1 MQLLQKQLKCL
12 VEQQRGCN
20 VEKDFNIFL
29 EKAETEVEEM
39 PTFKEYAIDFKTGEY
54 IKDENNDIKVLEK
67 NEALKVWIFK
77 ALKTE
82 RFRYADVHSDNYGS
96 ELETNIGTI
105 YQKSV
110 KDALMINQIRDTLLV
125 NPYIL
130 ECYNFDISNENEYV
144 PQITF
149 NVKTVYEE
157 LEMEV

>member
-1 MQLLQKQLKCL
+1 M
-12 VEQQRGCN
+12 EN
-20 VEKDFNIFL
+20 DFNIFL
-29 EKAETEVEEM
+29 KKAETEVEEM
-39 PTFKEYAIDFKTGEY
+39 PVFKEYAIDFKTGEY
-54 IKDENNDIKVLEK
+54 IKDENNDVKVLEK

-77 ALKTE
+77 ALRTE
-82 RFRYADVHSDNYGS
+82 RFRYTDVHSDNYGS

-130 ECYNFDISNENEYV
+130 ECYNFEISNEEYV

-149 NVKTVYEE
+149 NVKTIYGE

>member
-1 MQLLQKQLKCL
+1 M
-12 VEQQRGCN
+12 
-20 VEKDFNIFL
+20 EKDFNIFL
-29 EKAETEVEEM
+29 EKMDAEVEEM
-39 PTFKEYAIDFKTGEY
+39 PIFKEYAIDFKTREY
-54 IKDENNDIKVLEK
+54 IKDENGIKVLEK

-82 RFRYADVHSDNYGS
+82 RFRYTDVHSDNYGS
-96 ELETNIGTI
+96 ELETNIGTV

-125 NPYIL
+125 NPYIT
-130 ECYNFDISNENEYV
+130 ECYNFEISNEDEYV

-149 NVKTVYEE
+149 NVRTIYGE

>member
-1 MQLLQKQLKCL
+1 M
-12 VEQQRGCN
+12 
-20 VEKDFNIFL
+20 EKDFNIFL
-29 EKAETEVEEM
+29 KKAETKVEEM
-39 PTFKEYAIDFKTGEY
+39 PIFKEYAIDFKTGEY

-82 RFRYADVHSDNYGS
+82 RFRYTDVHSDNYGS

-130 ECYNFDISNENEYV
+130 ECYNFDISNENEHV

-149 NVKTVYEE
+149 NVKTVYGE

>member
-1 MQLLQKQLKCL
+1 M
-12 VEQQRGCN
+12 
-20 VEKDFNIFL
+20 EKDFNIFL
-29 EKAETEVEEM
+29 ENTETEVEELSI
-39 PTFKEYAIDFKTGEY
+39 FKEYAIDFKTGEY
-54 IKDENNDIKVLEK
+54 IKDENNDVKVLEK

-82 RFRYADVHSDNYGS
+82 RFRYNEVHSNEYGS
-96 ELETNIGTI
+96 ELKTNIGTI

-125 NPYIL
+125 NPYIS
-130 ECYNFDISNENEYV
+130 ECYNFEISNEDEYI

-149 NVKTVYEE
+149 SVKTIYGE

>member
-1 MQLLQKQLKCL
+1 M
-12 VEQQRGCN
+12 
-20 VEKDFNIFL
+20 EKDFNIFL

-39 PTFKEYAIDFKTGEY
+39 PIFKEYAIDFKTGEY
-54 IKDENNDIKVLEK
+54 IKDENNDIKVFEK
-67 NEALKVWIFK
+67 NEALTVWIFK

-82 RFRYADVHSDNYGS
+82 RFRYSDVHSDEYGS

-130 ECYNFDISNENEYV
+130 ECYNFDISNEDEYV
-144 PQITF
+144 PRITF
-149 NVKTVYEE
+149 NVRTIYGET
-157 LEMEV
+157 EMEV

>member
-1 MQLLQKQLKCL
+1 M
-12 VEQQRGCN
+12 EN
-20 VEKDFNIFL
+20 NFDIFL
-29 EKAETEVEEM
+29 KKTKTEVEEI
-39 PTFKEYAIDFKTGEY
+39 PIFKEYAIDFKTGEY
-54 IKDENNDIKVLEK
+54 LKDENNDIKVLEK

-96 ELETNIGTI
+96 ELETNIGSI

-130 ECYNFDISNENEYV
+130 ECYNFDISNEDEYV

-149 NVKTVYEE
+149 NVKTVYGE

>member
-1 MQLLQKQLKCL
+1 M
-12 VEQQRGCN
+12 
-20 VEKDFNIFL
+20 EKDFNIFL
-29 EKAETEVEEM
+29 KKTKKEIEEM
-39 PTFKEYAIDFKTGEY
+39 PVFKEYAIDFKTGEY
-54 IKDENNDIKVLEK
+54 IKDENGIKILEK

-82 RFRYADVHSDNYGS
+82 RFRYTDVHSDNYGS
-96 ELETNIGTI
+96 ELENNIGTI

-130 ECYNFDISNENEYV
+130 ECYNFEISNEEEYV

-149 NVKTVYEE
+149 NVRTIYGE

>member
-1 MQLLQKQLKCL
+1 M
-12 VEQQRGCN
+12 
-20 VEKDFNIFL
+20 EKDFNIFL
-29 EKAETEVEEM
+29 EKAETEVEEI

-67 NEALKVWIFK
+67 NKALKVWIFK

-149 NVKTVYEE
+149 NVKTVYGE

>member
-1 MQLLQKQLKCL
+1 M
-12 VEQQRGCN
+12 
-20 VEKDFNIFL
+20 EKDFNIFL
-29 EKAETEVEEM
+29 EKMDTEVEEM
-39 PTFKEYAIDFKTGEY
+39 PIFKEYAIDFKTREY
-54 IKDENNDIKVLEK
+54 IKDENGIKVLEK

-82 RFRYADVHSDNYGS
+82 RFRYTDVHSDNYGS
-96 ELETNIGTI
+96 ELETHIGTV

-125 NPYIL
+125 NPYIT
-130 ECYNFDISNENEYV
+130 ECYNFEISNEDEYI

-149 NVKTVYEE
+149 NVKTVYGE

>member
-1 MQLLQKQLKCL
+1 M
-12 VEQQRGCN
+12 
-20 VEKDFNIFL
+20 EKDFNIFL
-29 EKAETEVEEM
+29 EKAEVEVKEM

-82 RFRYADVHSDNYGS
+82 RFRYTDVHSDNYGS

-149 NVKTVYEE
+149 NVKTVYGE

>member
-1 MQLLQKQLKCL
+1 M
-12 VEQQRGCN
+12 
-20 VEKDFNIFL
+20 EKDFNIFL
-29 EKAETEVEEM
+29 NKAEAEVKEM

-54 IKDENNDIKVLEK
+54 IKDENGIKILEK

-82 RFRYADVHSDNYGS
+82 RFRYTDVHSDNYGS
-96 ELETNIGTI
+96 ELENNIGTI

-130 ECYNFDISNENEYV
+130 ECYNFEISNEDEYV

-149 NVKTVYEE
+149 NVKTVYGE

>member
-1 MQLLQKQLKCL
+1 M
-12 VEQQRGCN
+12 
-20 VEKDFNIFL
+20 EKDFNIFL
-29 EKAETEVEEM
+29 EKLETEVEKM
-39 PTFKEYAIDFKTGEY
+39 PIFKEYAIDFKTGEY

-82 RFRYADVHSDNYGS
+82 RFRYIDVHSDNYGS

-130 ECYNFDISNENEYV
+130 ECYNFEISNEEEYV

-149 NVKTVYEE
+149 NVKTVYGE

>member
-1 MQLLQKQLKCL
+1 M
-12 VEQQRGCN
+12 
-20 VEKDFNIFL
+20 EKDFNIFL

-39 PTFKEYAIDFKTGEY
+39 LTFKEYAIDFKTGEY

-82 RFRYADVHSDNYGS
+82 RFRYTDVHSDNYGS

-105 YQKSV
+105 YQKLV
-110 KDALMINQIRDTLLV
+110 KDALIINQIRDTLLV

-130 ECYNFDISNENEYV
+130 ECYNFDISNEDEYV

-149 NVKTVYEE
+149 NVKTVYGK

>member
-1 MQLLQKQLKCL
+1 M
-12 VEQQRGCN
+12 
-20 VEKDFNIFL
+20 EKDFNIFL
-29 EKAETEVEEM
+29 KKIETEAEEI
-39 PTFKEYAIDFKTGEY
+39 PIFKEYAIDFKTEEY
-54 IKDENNDIKVLEK
+54 IKDGTDIKVLEK

-82 RFRYADVHSDNYGS
+82 RFRYTDVHSDNYGS
-96 ELETNIGTI
+96 ELETNIGTV

-130 ECYNFDISNENEYV
+130 ECYNFDISNEDEYI

-149 NVKTVYEE
+149 NVKTVYGE

>member
-1 MQLLQKQLKCL
+1 M
-12 VEQQRGCN
+12 
-20 VEKDFNIFL
+20 EKDFKIFL
-29 EKAETEVEEM
+29 EKTESEAEEM
-39 PTFKEYAIDFKTGEY
+39 STFKEYAIDFKTGEY
-54 IKDENNDIKVLEK
+54 IKEGNDIKLLEK

-82 RFRYADVHSDNYGS
+82 RFRYTDVHSDDYGS

-130 ECYNFDISNENEYV
+130 ECYNFEISNEEEYV

-149 NVKTVYEE
+149 NVKTVYGE

>member
-1 MQLLQKQLKCL
+1 
-12 VEQQRGCN
+12 

-29 EKAETEVEEM
+29 KKAETEVEEM

-82 RFRYADVHSDNYGS
+82 RFRYTDVHSDNYGS
-96 ELETNIGTI
+96 ELETHIGTV

-125 NPYIL
+125 NPYIT
-130 ECYNFDISNENEYV
+130 ECYNFEISNEDEYI

-149 NVKTVYEE
+149 NVKTVYGE

>member
-1 MQLLQKQLKCL
+1 M
-12 VEQQRGCN
+12 
-20 VEKDFNIFL
+20 EKDFNIFL

-39 PTFKEYAIDFKTGEY
+39 LTFKEYAIDFKTGEY

-82 RFRYADVHSDNYGS
+82 RFRYTDVHSDEYGS

-110 KDALMINQIRDTLLV
+110 KDALMINQIRDILLV
-125 NPYIL
+125 NPYIT
-130 ECYNFDISNENEYV
+130 ECYNFEISNEDEYA
-144 PQITF
+144 PHITF
-149 NVKTVYEE
+149 NVKTIYGE

>member
-1 MQLLQKQLKCL
+1 M
-12 VEQQRGCN
+12 
-20 VEKDFNIFL
+20 EKDFNIFL
-29 EKAETEVEEM
+29 EKTETEAEEI
-39 PTFKEYAIDFKTGEY
+39 PIFKEYAIDFKTGEY
-54 IKDENNDIKVLEK
+54 IKERNDIKLLEK

-82 RFRYADVHSDNYGS
+82 RFRYTDVHSDNYGS

-110 KDALMINQIRDTLLV
+110 KDALMINQIRDALLV

-130 ECYNFDISNENEYV
+130 ECYNFEISNEEEYV

-149 NVKTVYEE
+149 NVKTIYGE

>member
-1 MQLLQKQLKCL
+1 M
-12 VEQQRGCN
+12 EN
-20 VEKDFNIFL
+20 NFDIFL
-29 EKAETEVEEM
+29 KKTKTEVEEM
-39 PTFKEYAIDFKTGEY
+39 PVFKEYAIDFKTGEY
-54 IKDENNDIKVLEK
+54 IKDDNDIKLLEK

-82 RFRYADVHSDNYGS
+82 RFRYTDVHSDNYGS

-149 NVKTVYEE
+149 NVKTIYGD
-157 LEMEV
+157 LDMEV

>member
-1 MQLLQKQLKCL
+1 M
-12 VEQQRGCN
+12 
-20 VEKDFNIFL
+20 EKNFNIFL
-29 EKAETEVEEM
+29 EKTEIEAEEM
-39 PTFKEYAIDFKTGEY
+39 PIFKEYAIDFKTGEY
-54 IKDENNDIKVLEK
+54 IKDENDIKVLEK

-82 RFRYADVHSDNYGS
+82 RFRYTDVHSDNYGS

-110 KDALMINQIRDTLLV
+110 KDVLMINQIRDTLLV

-130 ECYNFDISNENEYV
+130 ECYNFEVSNEDQYV

-149 NVKTVYEE
+149 NVKTMYGE

>member
-1 MQLLQKQLKCL
+1 M
-12 VEQQRGCN
+12 
-20 VEKDFNIFL
+20 EKDFNIFL
-29 EKAETEVEEM
+29 EKTEIEAEEM
-39 PTFKEYAIDFKTGEY
+39 PIFKEYAIDFKTGEY
-54 IKDENNDIKVLEK
+54 IKDENDIKVLEK

-82 RFRYADVHSDNYGS
+82 RFRYTDVHSDDYGS

-110 KDALMINQIRDTLLV
+110 KNALMINQIRDTLLV

-130 ECYNFDISNENEYV
+130 ECYNFEISNEEEYV

-149 NVKTVYEE
+149 NVRTIYGE

>member
-1 MQLLQKQLKCL
+1 
-12 VEQQRGCN
+12 

-29 EKAETEVEEM
+29 EKTDAEVEEM
-39 PTFKEYAIDFKTGEY
+39 SIFKEYAIDFKTGEY
-54 IKDENNDIKVLEK
+54 IKEGNDIKVLEK

-82 RFRYADVHSDNYGS
+82 RFRYTEVYSDNYGS

-125 NPYIL
+125 NPYIS
-130 ECYNFDISNENEYV
+130 ECYNFEISNEDEYV

-149 NVKTVYEE
+149 NVKTVYGE

>member
-1 MQLLQKQLKCL
+1 M
-12 VEQQRGCN
+12 
-20 VEKDFNIFL
+20 EKDFNIFL

-39 PTFKEYAIDFKTGEY
+39 PTFKEYAIDFKTGKY

-82 RFRYADVHSDNYGS
+82 RFRYTDVHSDNYGS

-130 ECYNFDISNENEYV
+130 ECYNFDISNEDEYV

-149 NVKTVYEE
+149 NVKTVYGE
-157 LEMEV
+157 LKMEV

>member
-1 MQLLQKQLKCL
+1 M
-12 VEQQRGCN
+12 
-20 VEKDFNIFL
+20 EKDFNIFL
-29 EKAETEVEEM
+29 KKAETEVEEM

-67 NEALKVWIFK
+67 NKALKVWIFK

-130 ECYNFDISNENEYV
+130 ECYNFDISNEDEYV

-149 NVKTVYEE
+149 NVKTVYGK
-157 LEMEV
+157 LKMEV

>member
-1 MQLLQKQLKCL
+1 M
-12 VEQQRGCN
+12 
-20 VEKDFNIFL
+20 EKDFNIFL
-29 EKAETEVEEM
+29 KKAKTEVEEM

-149 NVKTVYEE
+149 NVKTVYGK

>member
-1 MQLLQKQLKCL
+1 M
-12 VEQQRGCN
+12 
-20 VEKDFNIFL
+20 EKDFNIFL
-29 EKAETEVEEM
+29 KKAETEVEEM

-54 IKDENNDIKVLEK
+54 IKDENNNIKVLEK

-82 RFRYADVHSDNYGS
+82 RFRYVDVHSDNYGS

-149 NVKTVYEE
+149 NVKTVYGE
-157 LEMEV
+157 LETEV

>member
-1 MQLLQKQLKCL
+1 M
-12 VEQQRGCN
+12 
-20 VEKDFNIFL
+20 EKDFNIFL
-29 EKAETEVEEM
+29 EKTDAEVEEM
-39 PTFKEYAIDFKTGEY
+39 SIFKEYAIDFKTGEY
-54 IKDENNDIKVLEK
+54 IKEGNDIKVLEK

-82 RFRYADVHSDNYGS
+82 RFRYTEVYSDNYGS

-125 NPYIL
+125 NPYISA
-130 ECYNFDISNENEYV
+130 CYNFEISNEDEYV

-149 NVKTVYEE
+149 NVKTVYGE

>member
-1 MQLLQKQLKCL
+1 M
-12 VEQQRGCN
+12 EN
-20 VEKDFNIFL
+20 NFNIFL
-29 EKAETEVEEM
+29 KKTETEVEEI

-82 RFRYADVHSDNYGS
+82 RFRYVDVHSDNYGS

-110 KDALMINQIRDTLLV
+110 KDALMINQIRDTSLV

-149 NVKTVYEE
+149 NVKTVYGE
-157 LEMEV
+157 LKMEV

>member
-1 MQLLQKQLKCL
+1 M
-12 VEQQRGCN
+12 
-20 VEKDFNIFL
+20 EKDFNIFL
-29 EKAETEVEEM
+29 KKTDTEVEKM

-54 IKDENNDIKVLEK
+54 IKDDNDIKVLEK

-77 ALKTE
+77 ALKNE
-82 RFRYADVHSDNYGS
+82 RFRYTDVHSDDYGS
-96 ELETNIGTI
+96 ELESNIGTI
-105 YQKSV
+105 YHKTV

-130 ECYNFDISNENEYV
+130 ECYNFEISNEEEYV

-149 NVKTVYEE
+149 NVRTIYGE

>member
-1 MQLLQKQLKCL
+1 M
-12 VEQQRGCN
+12 
-20 VEKDFNIFL
+20 EKDFNIFL
-29 EKAETEVEEM
+29 KKTETEVEEL
-39 PTFKEYAIDFKTGEY
+39 PIFKEYAIDFKTGEY
-54 IKDENNDIKVLEK
+54 IKDENGIKILEK

-82 RFRYADVHSDNYGS
+82 RFRYTDVHSDNYGS
-96 ELETNIGTI
+96 ELENNIGTI

-110 KDALMINQIRDTLLV
+110 KDALMINQIRDTLFV

-130 ECYNFDISNENEYV
+130 ECYNFEISNEDEYV

-149 NVKTVYEE
+149 NVRTIYGE

>member
-1 MQLLQKQLKCL
+1 M
-12 VEQQRGCN
+12 
-20 VEKDFNIFL
+20 EKDFNIFL

-39 PTFKEYAIDFKTGEY
+39 STFKEYAIDFKTGEY

-149 NVKTVYEE
+149 NVKTVYGE

>member
-1 MQLLQKQLKCL
+1 M
-12 VEQQRGCN
+12 EN
-20 VEKDFNIFL
+20 NFDIFL
-29 EKAETEVEEM
+29 KKTKTEVEEI
-39 PTFKEYAIDFKTGEY
+39 PIFKEYAIDFKTGEY
-54 IKDENNDIKVLEK
+54 LKDENNDIKVLEK

-82 RFRYADVHSDNYGS
+82 RFRYVDVHSDNYGS
-96 ELETNIGTI
+96 ELETNIGSI

-130 ECYNFDISNENEYV
+130 ECYNFDISNEDEYV

-149 NVKTVYEE
+149 NVKTVYGE

>member
-1 MQLLQKQLKCL
+1 M
-12 VEQQRGCN
+12 
-20 VEKDFNIFL
+20 EKDFNIFL
-29 EKAETEVEEM
+29 EKTEIEAEEM
-39 PTFKEYAIDFKTGEY
+39 PIFKEYAIDFKTGEY
-54 IKDENNDIKVLEK
+54 IKDGNDIKVLEK

-82 RFRYADVHSDNYGS
+82 RFRYTDVHSDSYGS

-110 KDALMINQIRDTLLV
+110 KDALMINQIRNTLLV
-125 NPYIL
+125 NPYIS
-130 ECYNFDISNENEYV
+130 ECYNFEISNEDEYV

-149 NVKTVYEE
+149 NVKTVYGE